1 MELKSYKELKDMLK
15 NNTGGFSIIIFGVE
29 KKLIKDSINL
39 IYGTVQILPE
49 LNVVTLEGER
59 ISYDEVVNACETL
72 PIMGDKRIV
81 HIKNPQFLKKSTTND
96 SDEVKKQPTAQG
108 DTLVDYL
115 TGYVKSIPN
124 EAILIISYDDEVDFK
139 NKMLHAI
146 KSKGYSLEFKKLR
159 GEELSNSITAI
170 FEKNEKKISKSD
182 LLYFIATIGNS
193 SEVMEQEIEK
203 VCMYASG
210 EDFVT
215 KKHIDEI
222 VTKGIENNIFKMV
235 DSISIKNAD
244 AAISILDVL
253 LFQKEEPLRILGMII
268 RQYRILYLI
277 YLMLEQR
284 KSIEEIKSNLK
295 SKKINLMDFV
305 VNNYIKQ
312 ARNYNAASLREALGL
327 CLEADCNIKTSRFA
341 PELVMETLIVQLC
354 K

>member
-15 NNTGGFSIIIFGVE
+15 DNTSGFSIIIFGVE

-39 IYGTVQILPE
+39 ICDTVQILPE

-59 ISYDEVVNACETL
+59 ISYDEIVNACETL
-72 PIMGDKRIV
+72 PIMGGKRIV

-96 SDEVKKQPTAQG
+96 SDEVKKQPADQKDG
-108 DTLVDYL
+108 LVDYL
-115 TGYVKSIPN
+115 SNYVKSIPSDG
-124 EAILIISYDDEVDFK
+124 ILIISYDNEVDFK

-146 KSKGYSLEFKKLR
+146 KSKGYALEFKKLK
-159 GEELSNSITAI
+159 GEELNNSIIAS
-170 FEKNEKKISKSD
+170 FEKNGKKISKSD
-182 LLYFIATIGNS
+182 LFYFTATIGSS
-193 SEVMEQEIEK
+193 SEIMEQEIEK
-203 VCMYASG
+203 VCMYAAN

-244 AAISILDVL
+244 TAMSILNVL

-277 YLMLEQR
+277 YLMVEQR

-295 SKKINLMDFV
+295 SKKMNLMDFV

-312 ARNYNAASLREALGL
+312 ARNYNAVALRESLSL
-327 CLEADCNIKTSRFA
+327 CFKADYNIKTNKFA
-341 PELVMETLIVQLC
+341 PELVLETLIVQLC